1 MRKGTNFERI
11 KQACQNVKA
20 KDIEIGAFIIVGHPG
35 SSVEEE
41 NTSLAKL
48 EELMAANLIDDMQ
61 CHILAPLPGAEVS
74 TDERVRILETDPK
87 LFGVINNDP
96 VYELIDP
103 ETGHVVFSR
112 EQIRASYDRYMDLR
126 LKYLGLK
133 PEESN
138 RPRKD

>member
-1 MRKGTNFERI
+1 
-11 KQACQNVKA
+11 
-20 KDIEIGAFIIVGHPG
+20 
-35 SSVEEE
+35 
-41 NTSLAKL
+41 
-48 EELMAANLIDDMQ
+48 
-61 CHILAPLPGAEVS
+61 VS

-103 ETGHVVFSR
+103 KTGHVVFSR